1 MITLIL
7 SNGEIIETK
16 EVDKSQKEVVG
27 YLYNSKSIKKIDKK
41 ISNNILKDIVIKN
54 KDMITLSMPI
64 LVDGEKFVI
73 DGEIDGSKFKVNYK
87 DDTLIEFLQEKIKL
101 HNKVDKYMICLFLFQ
116 YFLYKYSE
124 ELLELEERIDDL
136 FQKVVYEGKANNK
149 EILEIKKSVSLI
161 KRYAIYYKSMLTY
174 LDDELGELDTYDKV
188 LLVLDNTL
196 SLVEN
201 IESSIFSCIDVYNS
215 EVSNKMN
222 KTMQLLTI
230 ITVLTLPFTI
240 VSGIFGMNFENM
252 PLIHNKY
259 GFLLTM
265 VSTIGITLVEMF
277 YFIRKKY
284 L

>member
-16 EVDKSQKEVVG
+16 EMDKSQKEVVG
-27 YLYNSKSIKKIDKK
+27 YLYNSKSIKKIDKR

-101 HNKVDKYMICLFLFQ
+101 HNKVDKYMVCLFLFQ

-124 ELLELEERIDDL
+124 ELLELEERVDDL
-136 FQKVVYEGKANNK
+136 FQKVVYDGKVNNK
-149 EILEIKKSVSLI
+149 EILQIKKSVSLI
-161 KRYAIYYKSMLTY
+161 KRYSIYYKSMITY
-174 LDDELGELDTYDKV
+174 LDDEVGDLDTYDKV

-259 GFLLTM
+259 GFIITM
-265 VSTIGITLVEMF
+265 VITIGITLGEMF